1 MRGVFRLWKL
11 PILLLA
17 MQVPV
22 LFAQEEPIEH
32 AKKNP
37 VMQQVG
43 INTPQQD
50 TSKTPPKTVQ
60 RPLPKFDLPEFVITG
75 IASVD
80 LPKLEKIIIDDSAA
94 VSQPM
99 LKSSENIL
107 RDRET
112 LGLEMKNR
120 GGYSQAPT
128 SKYSGFAKAG
138 IGTYFTPQAELQF
151 GQSFPEY
158 FYSLGG
164 NYFLTK
170 GYATNTDQSS
180 GGLIASGGTTL
191 TSSMPILWNAALNG
205 RLGYRSESF
214 RFYGSATPDIQ
225 RTLSDFQL
233 QTELENQTSNYFP
246 YLAGISLESFS
257 ISDSSAS
264 KTETR
269 LDLNY
274 QTSFP
279 IASLPVQTKL
289 HFMSATGGLGFMDL
303 SAGVQNCW
311 YGDILFEGSLHLY
324 WAKGMAGQNL
334 VRLCPQLMAS
344 YQVTSQHRVF
354 VSYETTFIPM
364 TLASNIIANRFLSAV
379 SIVKHEYVTGAGE
392 LGIES
397 NWTEA
402 MRSRVSLNVKSAR
415 DLPMFSDS
423 SLQGVWMLAYGGQA
437 RIVTFCA
444 EMVAKL
450 NSNDYFASN
459 ILLRS
464 TKDSFLGGKIP
475 YAPTIEAWCTANH
488 RFGPSMAVSADVKF
502 VGKRTT
508 DIAGTDSL
516 SISKYAVVDVNGE
529 YTPFDFLRLT
539 VGIKNLTDSQFET
552 WRGYKEF
559 PLTLQIDAQIRW

>member
-1 MRGVFRLWKL
+1 M
-11 PILLLA
+11 P
-17 MQVPV
+17 
-22 LFAQEEPIEH
+22 
-32 AKKNP
+32 
-37 VMQQVG
+37 
-43 INTPQQD
+43 INTA
-50 TSKTPPKTVQ
+50 Q
-60 RPLPKFDLPEFVITG
+60 RLLPKIDLPEFVITG
-75 IASVD
+75 VASID
-80 LPKLEKIIIDDSAA
+80 LPKLEKVIIDDSAI
-94 VSQPM
+94 VSQQM

-112 LGLEMKNR
+112 LELEMKNR
-120 GGYSQAPT
+120 EGDSQT
-128 SKYSGFAKAG
+128 QTNKYSGFAKAG

-158 FYSLGG
+158 FYSLAG

-170 GYATNTDQSS
+170 GYASNTDQSS
-180 GGLIASGGTTL
+180 GGLMALGGTTL
-191 TSSMPILWNAALNG
+191 TSSTPLLRNAALDG
-205 RLGYRSESF
+205 SLGYRSESF
-214 RFYGSATPDIQ
+214 RFYGSATPDLQ
-225 RTLSDFQL
+225 RTLSDSHL
-233 QTELENQTSNYFP
+233 QTELENQTLNYLP
-246 YLAGISLESFS
+246 YSAGISLESFS

-264 KTETR
+264 TTETR
-269 LDLNY
+269 FDLNY

-289 HFMSATGGLGFMDL
+289 HFMSATGGLRFMDL
-303 SAGVQNCW
+303 SAGVQNYW
-311 YGDILFEGSLHLY
+311 YSGILFEGSLHLY

-344 YQVTSQHRVF
+344 YQVTSQHRVYL
-354 VSYETTFIPM
+354 SYEPIFIPM
-364 TLASNIIANRFLSAV
+364 TLASNSIANRFLSTA
-379 SIVKHEYVTGAGE
+379 SIVKHEYVRDAGE

-402 MRSRVSLNVKSAR
+402 IRSRVSLNVKSTS

-423 SLQGVWMLAYGGQA
+423 SRQGVWMLAYGGQA

-464 TKDSFLGGKIP
+464 TNDSFFGAKIP
-475 YAPTIEAWCTANH
+475 YAPTIEAWCTAIH
-488 RFGPSMAVSADVKF
+488 RFGPSMAVSADVRF

-508 DIAGTDSL
+508 DVAGTDSL
-516 SISKYAVVDVNGE
+516 SISNYAVIDVSGE
-529 YTPFDFLRLT
+529 YTPFDFLRLA
-539 VGIKNLTDSQFET
+539 VGVKNLTDSQYEI

-559 PLTLQIDAQIRW
+559 PLTLQVDAQIKW